1 MKKIDLDKIARTLG
15 GERRG
20 RVTAQGGYFGAMELA
35 AEVTRRFRVPPRG
48 GRATDPRWT
57 DKRLIP
63 LAPETMARLEALT
76 KRIRKRKHVALEPM
90 QLAAM
95 LVEQK
100 IKELREADE

>member
-1 MKKIDLDKIARTLG
+1 MKVDLNKVARALG
-15 GERRG
+15 GDRRG
-20 RVTAQGGYFGAMELA
+20 KVAARGGYFGAIELA
-35 AEVTRRFRVPPRG
+35 AEVSRRFRVPPRG

-63 LAPETMARLEALT
+63 LAPETLAKLEALT
-76 KRIRKRKHVALEPM
+76 KRMREKKHVALEPM

-100 IKELREADE
+100 IEELSDADE